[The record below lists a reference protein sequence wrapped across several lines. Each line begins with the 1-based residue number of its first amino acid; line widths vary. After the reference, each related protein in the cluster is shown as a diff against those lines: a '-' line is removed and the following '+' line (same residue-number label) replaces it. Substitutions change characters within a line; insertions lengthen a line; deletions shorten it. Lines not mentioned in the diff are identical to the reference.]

1 MSNLQQRFDKLVIN
15 LRVLSKISPYQK
27 LMIRSQ
33 SLSIRNH
40 YWFLTPL
47 IRTIAG
53 ESREDTICGL
63 KQLHS
68 SIEHMINELVTP
80 CMYVINGQ
88 HQCDRKHLHETIANL
103 TSIKILLPGI
113 YEESNLGLLALR
125 ETYLDDPETTSQL
138 DELILG
144 FQKTGRRIET
154 EIENLMSK
162 LSEHL

>member
-1 MSNLQQRFDKLVIN
+1 MKILYIKTLSAVI
-15 LRVLSKISPYQK
+15 
-27 LMIRSQ
+27 
-33 SLSIRNH
+33 
-40 YWFLTPL
+40 FLL
-47 IRTIAG
+47 I
-53 ESREDTICGL
+53 
-63 KQLHS
+63 
-68 SIEHMINELVTP
+68 
-80 CMYVINGQ
+80 
-88 HQCDRKHLHETIANL
+88 
-103 TSIKILLPGI
+103 ILLPGI